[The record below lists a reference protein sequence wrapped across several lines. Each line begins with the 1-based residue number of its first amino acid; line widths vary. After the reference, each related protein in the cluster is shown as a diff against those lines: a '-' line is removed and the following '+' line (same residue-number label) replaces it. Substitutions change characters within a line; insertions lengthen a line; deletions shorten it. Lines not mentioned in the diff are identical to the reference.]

1 MREKV
6 KKRECLVF
14 FMCAGPTNPWE
25 GWAWL
30 LLFIAFIVLVYMGHR
45 VLGAKYPK
53 HRGLIKAVTITL
65 GILIALLAI
74 PVFFIG
80 SFC

>member
-1 MREKV
+1 M
-6 KKRECLVF
+6 
-14 FMCAGPTNPWE
+14 
-25 GWAWL
+25 
-30 LLFIAFIVLVYMGHR
+30 LFIAFIVLVYMGHR